1 MKDIDFD
8 SIGKKLKE
16 IRQNKNFTQKFVA
29 TSVGVNT
36 SHISNIENGKVKIS
50 LTTLVNVCNT
60 LGTTVDYVLKN
71 EYNDTSSAVD
81 NAILSELQK
90 CNRET
95 KERIL
100 KIVQI
105 LQ

>member
-1 MKDIDFD
+1 MVRSK
-8 SIGKKLKE
+8 SPLP
-16 IRQNKNFTQKFVA
+16 
-29 TSVGVNT
+29 
-36 SHISNIENGKVKIS
+36 
-50 LTTLVNVCNT
+50 LLYVCNT